1 MTEGDFVMEPFVY
14 ADVMKDIPAYDP
26 ELLRTALRQS
36 DFPSCEYAPANLRM
50 WSDSFQTKAGM
61 FRGQLYFHMSNI
73 DELLFPCGDGL
84 PAAEDLHAVS
94 EGMKAAG
101 YSGTIAHVPAR
112 ALELPGLTELYQ
124 VQPMDD
130 GNDEYI
136 YKTETLA
143 ELHGSK
149 LSKKR
154 NLISQFERLYSPYEI
169 REIGPADFDTIRSLN
184 DQWRREHDGMRSIE
198 NEQKALSN
206 ALNGYDEL
214 GLHGLI
220 LTAGGNIEAFAIF
233 SPINSNSW
241 TVHFEKARSD
251 CKGAAQVI
259 NQQTAKYLTGKC
271 EYINREQDLGIPGL
285 RQTKQSYMPD
295 RMLKDHLLIPK

>member
-1 MTEGDFVMEPFVY
+1 MDSFVY
-14 ADVMKDIPAYDP
+14 ADVMKSVPECDP

-36 DFPSCEYAPANLRM
+36 DFPSCEYALANLRM
-50 WSDSFQTKAGM
+50 WADSFLTRAGI

-73 DELLFPCGDGL
+73 DELLFPCGSGL
-84 PAAEDLHAVS
+84 PTAADLHAVS
-94 EGMKAAG
+94 EGMQAAG

-112 ALELPGLTELYQ
+112 ALEIPGLADLYLI
-124 VQPMDD
+124 QPMDD

-136 YKTETLA
+136 YKTGTLA
-143 ELHGSK
+143 ELRGSK

-169 REIGPADFDTIRSLN
+169 REIGPADHDTVRALN

-206 ALNGYDEL
+206 ALNCYDKL

-233 SPINSNSW
+233 SPINSDSW

-285 RQTKQSYMPD
+285 RQAKQSYMPD
-295 RMLKDHLLIPK
+295 RMLKDHLLILK

>member
-1 MTEGDFVMEPFVY
+1 MEDIFDYGKIMEPVPEC
-14 ADVMKDIPAYDP
+14 DPALMR
-26 ELLRTALRQS
+26 EFLRKS
-36 DFPSCEYAPANLRM
+36 GFPSCEYAFANLRM
-50 WSDSFQTKAGM
+50 WSDSFQTRAGM

-84 PAAEDLHAVS
+84 PSADDLRIVS
-94 EGMKAAG
+94 EGMQAAG
-101 YSGTIAHVPAR
+101 FSGTIAHAPQNT
-112 ALELPGLTELYQ
+112 LSLPGLENFYRI
-124 VQPMDD
+124 QPMDD

-143 ELHGSK
+143 ELRGSK
-149 LSKKR
+149 LSRKR

-169 REIGPADFDTIRSLN
+169 REIAPADFETIRKLS
-184 DQWRREHDGMRSIE
+184 DQWRREHHDMPSIE
-198 NEQKALSN
+198 NEQKAFEN
-206 ALNGYDEL
+206 ALSGYSGL

-220 LTAGGNIEAFAIF
+220 LTAGGNIEAFAVF
-233 SPINSNSW
+233 SPINSESW

-271 EYINREQDLGIPGL
+271 EFINREQDLGIPGL
-285 RQTKQSYMPD
+285 RQAKQSYMPD
-295 RMLKDHLLIPK
+295 RMLKDWLLIPK

>member
-1 MTEGDFVMEPFVY
+1 METFDYTEKLKPVPECG
-14 ADVMKDIPAYDP
+14 P
-26 ELLRTALRQS
+26 ELMRTALAQS
-36 DFPSCEYAPANLRM
+36 DFPSCEYAFANLRM
-50 WSDSFQTKAGM
+50 WAEAFRTRCGI
-61 FRGQLYFHMSNI
+61 FRGQMYFHMSDI
-73 DELLFPCGDGL
+73 DELLFPCGNGL
-84 PAAEDLHAVS
+84 PSAEDLHAVS
-94 EGMKAAG
+94 AGMQAAG
-101 YSGTIAHVPAR
+101 YSGVIAHAPPA
-112 ALELPGLTELYQ
+112 ALNLPGLELFFQ
-124 VQPMDD
+124 AGPMDD

-143 ELHGSK
+143 GLRGSK

-169 REIGPADFDTIRSLN
+169 REIGERDFDTIRKLN
-184 DQWRREHDGMRSIE
+184 DEWRREHHDMLSIE
-198 NEQKALSN
+198 NEQKALAA
-206 ALNGYDEL
+206 ALGNYAAL

-220 LTAGGNIEAFAIF
+220 LTAGGKIEAFAIF
-233 SPINSNSW
+233 SPLNSDSW

-285 RQTKQSYMPD
+285 RQAKQSYMPD
-295 RMLKDHLLIPK
+295 RMLKDFLLVPK

>member
-1 MTEGDFVMEPFVY
+1 MDVFCYEEIMKPLSECDSEP
-14 ADVMKDIPAYDP
+14 MR
-26 ELLRTALRQS
+26 EALREA
-36 DFPSCEYAPANLRM
+36 DFPSCEYAYANLRM
-50 WSDSFQTKAGM
+50 WAEAFQTRCGVL
-61 FRGQLYFHMSNI
+61 RGQMYFHMSNI
-73 DELLFPCGDGL
+73 DELLFPCGSTL
-84 PAAEDLHAVS
+84 PSAADLNAVS
-94 EGMKAAG
+94 EGMKAAH
-101 YSGTIAHVPAR
+101 YSGKIAHVPQNA
-112 ALELPGLTELYQ
+112 ALLPGLEEFYTI
-124 VQPMDD
+124 QPMDD

-143 ELHGSK
+143 GLHGSK

-169 REIGPADFDTIRSLN
+169 REITPDDFDTIRKLS
-184 DQWRREHDGMRSIE
+184 DEWRREHDGMLSIE
-198 NEQKALSN
+198 NEQKAL
-206 ALNGYDEL
+206 AAAWGGYAEL

-271 EYINREQDLGIPGL
+271 EYINREQDLDIPGL
-285 RQTKQSYMPD
+285 RQAKQSYMPD
-295 RMLKDHLLIPK
+295 RMLKDFLLIPK

>member
-1 MTEGDFVMEPFVY
+1 MASFVY
-14 ADVMKDIPAYDP
+14 AEVMKRVPECDP

-36 DFPSCEYAPANLRM
+36 DFPSCEYALANLRM
-50 WSDSFQTKAGM
+50 WSDSFQTRAGM
-61 FRGQLYFHMSNI
+61 FRGQLYFHMSDI
-73 DELLFPCGDGL
+73 DELLFPCGSGL
-84 PAAEDLHAVS
+84 PTADDLHYVS

-101 YSGTIAHVPAR
+101 YSGTIAHVPPCGI
-112 ALELPGLTELYQ
+112 EIPGLAEFYHI
-124 VQPMDD
+124 QPMDD

-143 ELHGSK
+143 ELRGSK

-169 REIGPADFDTIRSLN
+169 REITPSDHDTIRSLN
-184 DQWRREHDGMRSIE
+184 DQWCRERDGMRSIE
-198 NEQKALSN
+198 NEQKALAN
-206 ALNGYDEL
+206 ALNCFDKL

-233 SPINSNSW
+233 SPINSDSW

-285 RQTKQSYMPD
+285 RQAKQSYMPD
-295 RMLKDHLLIPK
+295 RMLKDHLLILK

>member
-1 MTEGDFVMEPFVY
+1 MNIFDY
-14 ADVMKDIPAYDP
+14 ASSMKAVPECDP
-26 ELLRTALRQS
+26 GTMKKALEQS
-36 DFPSCEYAPANLRM
+36 GFPSCEYAFANLRM
-50 WSDSFQTKAGM
+50 WAEAFQTRCGM
-61 FRGQLYFHMSNI
+61 FRGQMYFHMSNI
-73 DELLFPCGDGL
+73 DELLFPCGEGL
-84 PAAEDLHAVS
+84 PEAEDLHAVS

-101 YSGTIAHVPAR
+101 YSGTIAHAPQDSITLPE
-112 ALELPGLTELYQ
+112 LEKYFQ
-124 VQPMDD
+124 AQPMDD

-143 ELHGSK
+143 DLRGSK

-169 REIGPADFDTIRSLN
+169 REITPEDFDTIRKLN

-198 NEQKALSN
+198 NEQQALTAALSCYE
-206 ALNGYDEL
+206 GL

-220 LTAGGNIEAFAIF
+220 LTTGGNIEAFAIF

-241 TVHFEKARSD
+241 TVHFEKTRSD

-285 RQTKQSYMPD
+285 RQAKQSYMPD
-295 RMLKDHLLIPK
+295 RMLKDFLLIPK

>member
-1 MTEGDFVMEPFVY
+1 MDTFVY
-14 ADVMKDIPAYDP
+14 AEVMKSVPECDP
-26 ELLRTALRQS
+26 EELRTALRQS

-50 WSDSFQTKAGM
+50 WADSFQTRAGK

-84 PAAEDLHAVS
+84 PTAEDLHAVS

-101 YSGTIAHVPAR
+101 YSGTVAHVPAH
-112 ALELPGLTELYQ
+112 ALDLPGLMDFYQ
-124 VQPMDD
+124 IQPMDD

-143 ELHGSK
+143 ELRGSK

-154 NLISQFERLYSPYEI
+154 NLISQFERLYSPYEV
-169 REIGPADFDTIRSLN
+169 REIVPDDYSRIEELNQDWFSHHSDTETIEKERKAIRTAFA
-184 DQWRREHDGMRSIE
+184 Q
-198 NEQKALSN
+198 
-206 ALNGYDEL
+206 YDEL

-220 LTAGGNIEAFAIF
+220 LLSGEKIQALSIF
-233 SPINSNSW
+233 SPINADSW
-241 TVHFEKARSD
+241 TVHFEKACFD

-259 NQQTAKYLTGKC
+259 NQQTAKYLLGKC
-271 EYINREQDLGIPGL
+271 AFINREQDLGLPGL
-285 RQTKQSYMPD
+285 RQAKQSYLPD
-295 RMLKDHLLIPK
+295 RMLKDFLLIPQ

>member
-1 MTEGDFVMEPFVY
+1 MDSFIY
-14 ADVMKDIPAYDP
+14 SAAMKSVP
-26 ELLRTALRQS
+26 ECDSERIKSALQQS
-36 DFPSCEYAPANLRM
+36 EFPSCEYAFANLRM
-50 WSDSFQTKAGM
+50 WADSFQTRAGE
-61 FRGQLYFHMSNI
+61 FRGQFYFHMSNI

-84 PAAEDLHAVS
+84 PEVMDLHTVS

-101 YSGTIAHVPAR
+101 YSGVIAHAPQN
-112 ALELPGLTELYQ
+112 ALTLCGLEDFFR

-143 ELHGSK
+143 GLHGSK

-154 NLISQFERLYSPYEI
+154 NLISQFERLYSPYEV
-169 REIGPADFDTIRSLN
+169 REITPADYETIRKLN
-184 DQWRREHDGMRSIE
+184 EEWRREHSDMLSIE
-198 NEQKALSN
+198 NEQKALAA
-206 ALNGYDEL
+206 ALTGYAEL

-220 LTAGGNIEAFAIF
+220 LLSGGNIEAFAVF
-233 SPINSNSW
+233 SPINSDSW

-271 EYINREQDLGIPGL
+271 EFINREQDLNIPGL
-285 RQTKQSYMPD
+285 RQAKQSYMPV
-295 RMLKDHLLIPK
+295 RMLKDYLLIPK

>member
-1 MTEGDFVMEPFVY
+1 MNDFDYASLMKAVPDCSPEVMLE
-14 ADVMKDIPAYDP
+14 
-26 ELLRTALRQS
+26 ALRQS
-36 DFPSCEYAPANLRM
+36 GFPSCEYAFANLRM
-50 WSDSFQTKAGM
+50 WAEAFKTRCGT
-61 FRGQLYFHMSNI
+61 FRGQTYFHMSDI

-84 PAAEDLHAVS
+84 PTADDLHAVS

-101 YSGTIAHVPAR
+101 YSGTVAHVPQSA
-112 ALELPGLTELYQ
+112 AELPGLDRFYDLR
-124 VQPMDD
+124 PMDD

-136 YKTETLA
+136 YKTETLS
-143 ELHGSK
+143 ELRGSK

-169 REIGPADFDTIRSLN
+169 REITPADFETIRKLN
-184 DQWRREHDGMRSIE
+184 DEWRREHDDMQSIT
-198 NEQKALSN
+198 NEQTALAAAMDN
-206 ALNGYDEL
+206 YAAL

-220 LTAGGNIEAFAIF
+220 LTSGGNIEAFAIF

-285 RQTKQSYMPD
+285 RQAKQSYMPD
-295 RMLKDHLLIPK
+295 RMLKDFLLIPK

>member
-1 MTEGDFVMEPFVY
+1 MNVMDKFVY
-14 ADVMKDIPAYDP
+14 AEVMKDVPDCDP
-26 ELLRTALRQS
+26 EELRTALRQS
-36 DFPSCEYAPANLRM
+36 DFPSCEYALANLRM
-50 WSDSFQTKAGM
+50 WADSFQTRAGK

-84 PAAEDLHAVS
+84 PGADDLHAVS
-94 EGMKAAG
+94 EGMKEAG
-101 YSGTIAHVPAR
+101 YSGTIAHVPQSA
-112 ALELPGLTELYQ
+112 ANLPGLDRFYDL
-124 VQPMDD
+124 QPMDD

-143 ELHGSK
+143 ELRGSK

-169 REIGPADFDTIRSLN
+169 REITPADHGTVMALN

-206 ALNGYDEL
+206 ALKCYDSL

-233 SPINSNSW
+233 SPINSDSW

-271 EYINREQDLGIPGL
+271 AYINREQDLGIPGL
-285 RQTKQSYMPD
+285 RQAKQSYMPD
-295 RMLKDHLLIPK
+295 RMLKDFLLIPK

>member
-1 MTEGDFVMEPFVY
+1 MDPFVY
-14 ADVMKDIPAYDP
+14 AEVMKDIPDCNP
-26 ELLRTALRQS
+26 EQLRTALRQS
-36 DFPSCEYAPANLRM
+36 DFPSCEYALANLRM
-50 WSDSFQTKAGM
+50 WSDSFQTRAGI

-84 PAAEDLHAVS
+84 PTAEDLHSVS

-101 YSGTIAHVPAR
+101 YSGTVAHTPAN
-112 ALELPGLTELYQ
+112 ALELPGLTDLYQ
-124 VQPMDD
+124 IQPMDD

-143 ELHGSK
+143 ELRGSK

-169 REIGPADFDTIRSLN
+169 REIGPDDFDTIQSLN

-198 NEQKALSN
+198 NEQNALSN
-206 ALNGYDEL
+206 ALKCYDEL
-214 GLHGLI
+214 GLQGLI
-220 LTAGGNIEAFAIF
+220 LTAGGNIEAFAVF

-259 NQQTAKYLTGKC
+259 NQQTARFLTGKC

-285 RQTKQSYMPD
+285 LQAKQSYMPD
-295 RMLKDHLLIPK
+295 RMLKDHLLILK

>member
-1 MTEGDFVMEPFVY
+1 MASFVY
-14 ADVMKDIPAYDP
+14 ADVMKSVPECDP
-26 ELLRTALRQS
+26 ELLRTALQQS
-36 DFPSCEYAPANLRM
+36 DFPSCEYALANLRM
-50 WSDSFQTKAGM
+50 WSDSFKTMAGM

-73 DELLFPCGDGL
+73 DELLFPCGSGL
-84 PAAEDLHAVS
+84 PAAEDLLAVS

-101 YSGTIAHVPAR
+101 YSGTIAHVPPHAI
-112 ALELPGLTELYQ
+112 EIPGLTEFYHI
-124 VQPMDD
+124 QPMDD

-143 ELHGSK
+143 ELRGSK

-169 REIGPADFDTIRSLN
+169 REIAPADHDTIRALT
-184 DQWRREHDGMRSIE
+184 DQWRRERDDMRSIE
-198 NEQKALSN
+198 NEQKALDN
-206 ALNGYDEL
+206 ALDCYDKL

-220 LTAGGNIEAFAIF
+220 LTAGGSIEAFAIF
-233 SPINSNSW
+233 SPINSDSW

-285 RQTKQSYMPD
+285 RQAKQSYMPD
-295 RMLKDHLLIPK
+295 RMLKDHLLILK